1 MPAVNYTVPG
11 LMIPVRQPSPMS
23 CWAAMFTM
31 MYSWKHQQSISIPDA
46 VATLG
51 QRYVDCLRQDTGL
64 PIEENRNL
72 AAAAGMRAE
81 ALQNLT
87 IEGWVDLLRR
97 HGLLWTSYGWQ
108 QFDATGL
115 VETRAGRHIIIVYG
129 MTGDGTTAG
138 TRVKYIDPSDGQFHE
153 RPFSE
158 FLSRHETGFTMRRL
172 SDAQLRQFS
181 QIMHY

>member
-1 MPAVNYTVPG
+1 MPDANYTVPG
-11 LMIPVRQPSPMS
+11 LMVPVRQPSPMS
-23 CWAAMFTM
+23 CWAAMYTM
-31 MYSWKHQQSISIPDA
+31 MYSWRRQQSIAITDA
-46 VATLG
+46 VAQLG
-51 QRYVDCLRQDTGL
+51 PRYADTYRRDTGL

-72 AAAAGMRAE
+72 ARAAGMRAE

-87 IEGWVDLLRR
+87 IEGWVGMLRR

-115 VETRAGRHIIIVYG
+115 VETRAGRHIIIIYG
-129 MTGDGTTAG
+129 MAGDGSVAG

-153 RPFSE
+153 MTFAR
-158 FLSRHETGFTMRRL
+158 FLGQHETGFTLRPL
-172 SDAQLRQFS
+172 TDAQLSQFS